1 MTDNRARPEDA
12 ATFIT
17 VSDPVQHS
25 EGMNKYTS
33 YRVDV
38 RGDPNNN
45 NNSSESGGGGI
56 FANAG
61 YSAVL
66 RRYSDF
72 IWLYDRLHKERAGA
86 ILPPLPEKQA
96 VARFSEVFVEDR
108 RVNLERFLRRVA
120 VHPEMA
126 DAPCLQTF
134 LKADDSTFHAA
145 KNSKGEDALASVY
158 SVAGVPPA
166 SSNATAATAP
176 RKAGIKQWFADTK
189 TSIATTVM
197 GTADLVRSP
206 DDDLFEEIEKYIAAL
221 DQQMKNVVQQASG
234 LVRKGKEISNG
245 LFEFGL
251 AFNLL
256 SQSEADGLG
265 IALSKVG
272 DAADALSVLTAEQA
286 EKEMAS
292 FEEPLQDYIKTIN
305 AVKMA
310 LQKRHERR
318 VTYTSCLN
326 DFQTKQ
332 NNLAKLRGVFG
343 KEDKAYQAEMS
354 LHRAQIAC
362 DAARDEFASVSQ
374 RLLREVDRFKREK
387 ADDMRTTVMEYI
399 NLQINYNKRMEEV
412 WSKLIP
418 QLEDIQDSSSNEEA
432 DPNNNIQT
440 IAAGGG
446 DVSNA
451 TAS

>member
-1 MTDNRARPEDA
+1 MTEKIRPEDSA
-12 ATFIT
+12 SFIT

-38 RGDPNNN
+38 RGDPNSIP
-45 NNSSESGGGGI
+45 SSMNASI
-56 FANAG
+56 FSG

-72 IWLYDRLHKERAGA
+72 IWLYDRLQKERAGG

-96 VARFSEVFVEDR
+96 VSRFSEAFVEDR

-120 VHPEMA
+120 VHPELS

-145 KNSKGEDALASVY
+145 KNSKGEDALASIY
-158 SVAGVPPA
+158 SVSGAPPPQP
-166 SSNATAATAP
+166 TTAP

-189 TSIATTVM
+189 TSLATSVY
-197 GTADLVRSP
+197 GTDLVRSP
-206 DDDLFEEIEKYIAAL
+206 DDDLFEEIEKYINAL
-221 DQQMKNVVQQASG
+221 DTQMKNVVQQASG

-256 SQSEADGLG
+256 SQSETSSTTNDTLG

-272 DAADALSVLTAEQA
+272 DAADALSVLTGEQSDS
-286 EKEMAS
+286 EMLK
-292 FEEPLQDYIKTIN
+292 FEEPLQDYIKTIH
-305 AVKMA
+305 AVKIA

-326 DFQTKQ
+326 DVQTKT

-343 KEDKAYQAEMS
+343 KEDKAYQTELS
-354 LHRAQIAC
+354 LQRAQVAS
-362 DAARDEFASVSQ
+362 DTARE
-374 RLLREVDRFKREK
+374 
-387 ADDMRTTVMEYI
+387 
-399 NLQINYNKRMEEV
+399 
-412 WSKLIP
+412 
-418 QLEDIQDSSSNEEA
+418 
-432 DPNNNIQT
+432 
-440 IAAGGG
+440 
-446 DVSNA
+446 
-451 TAS
+451 

>member
-1 MTDNRARPEDA
+1 MTDRTRPEDE

-38 RGDPNNN
+38 RVDL
-45 NNSSESGGGGI
+45 NNSNESGGI
-56 FANAG
+56 FAAGG

-72 IWLYDRLHKERAGA
+72 FWLYDRLHKERAGA

-108 RVNLERFLRRVA
+108 RINLERFIRRVV
-120 VHPEMA
+120 VHPELG
-126 DAPCLQTF
+126 DAQCLQTF

-158 SVAGVPPA
+158 SVAGAPSTSTSLA
-166 SSNATAATAP
+166 SSASQAP
-176 RKAGIKQWFADTK
+176 PVRKAGIKQWFADTK
-189 TSIATTVM
+189 TSIATSVM

-206 DDDLFEEIEKYIAAL
+206 DDDLFQEIEKYISAL
-221 DQQMKNVVQQASG
+221 DTQMKNVVQQASG

-256 SQSEADGLG
+256 SQSENDELCL
-265 IALSKVG
+265 ALSKVG

-286 EKEMAS
+286 EKEMFK
-292 FEEPLQDYIKTIN
+292 FEEPLQDYIKTIH
-305 AVKMA
+305 AVKLA

-326 DFQTKQ
+326 DVQTKS

-354 LHRAQIAC
+354 LHRSQLAC
-362 DAARDEFASVSQ
+362 DLARDDFANVSQ

-387 ADDMRTTVMEYI
+387 ADDMRMTVMEYI
-399 NLQINYNKRMEEV
+399 NLQIHYNKRMEEV
-412 WSKLIP
+412 WTKLIP
-418 QLEDIQDSSSNEEA
+418 QLEDMQVNDEI
-432 DPNNNIQT
+432 NNV
-440 IAAGGG
+440 IAAAGETTT
-446 DVSNA
+446 S
-451 TAS
+451 S